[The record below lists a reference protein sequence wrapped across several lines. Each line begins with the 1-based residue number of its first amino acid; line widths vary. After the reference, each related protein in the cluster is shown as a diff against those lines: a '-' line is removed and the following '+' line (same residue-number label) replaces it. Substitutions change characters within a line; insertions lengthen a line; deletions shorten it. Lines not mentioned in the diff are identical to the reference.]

1 MDQQRCKGL
10 QRPQVRLKHRPLA
23 AMPRQETEMSI
34 KGLKEALAR
43 KRAQQNPDAKT
54 TEGAETKITATAP
67 VRVGGSKPQ
76 KKAAGRGR

>member
-1 MDQQRCKGL
+1 MAHK
-10 QRPQVRLKHRPLA
+10 
-23 AMPRQETEMSI
+23 ETEMSI

-43 KRAQQNPDAKT
+43 KQAQQHPDGTAKDSA
-54 TEGAETKITATAP
+54 GTKITPTAP

>member
-1 MDQQRCKGL
+1 
-10 QRPQVRLKHRPLA
+10 
-23 AMPRQETEMSI
+23 MSI

-54 TEGAETKITATAP
+54 TEGAEAKITATAP
-67 VRVGGSKPQ
+67 VRVGGRKPQ

>member
-1 MDQQRCKGL
+1 
-10 QRPQVRLKHRPLA
+10 
-23 AMPRQETEMSI
+23 MSI

-43 KRAQQNPDAKT
+43 KQAQQHPDSASKDS
-54 TEGAETKITATAP
+54 TEAKITPTAP

>member
-1 MDQQRCKGL
+1 
-10 QRPQVRLKHRPLA
+10 
-23 AMPRQETEMSI
+23 MPTKEIVMSI

-43 KRAQQNPDAKT
+43 KQAQQNPGAKT
-54 TEGAETKITATAP
+54 TDGTEAKITATAP

>member
-1 MDQQRCKGL
+1 MTT
-10 QRPQVRLKHRPLA
+10 
-23 AMPRQETEMSI
+23 QEIAMSI

-43 KRAQQNPDAKT
+43 KQAQQLPDGTVKDSA
-54 TEGAETKITATAP
+54 GTKVTPTAP

>member
-1 MDQQRCKGL
+1 M
-10 QRPQVRLKHRPLA
+10 PLK
-23 AMPRQETEMSI
+23 EIEMSI

-43 KRAQQNPDAKT
+43 KQAQQQPDGTVKDSA
-54 TEGAETKITATAP
+54 GAKITPTAP